1 MVGQGGPKG
10 RASWWWAGIRWC
22 LVGLV
27 GLVPAVEAFRGP
39 FEGTAVFA
47 VVRRHEVAVFIAA
60 TEVEDDRILLSV
72 KRYTRC
78 SISFATLERDKGRV
92 FIWR

>member
-1 MVGQGGPKG
+1 MDREVRRVEPVGGGQAFDG
-10 RASWWWAGIRWC
+10 
-22 LVGLV
+22 GLV
-27 GLVPAVEAFRGP
+27 DLVPAVEALENP

-60 TEVEDDRILLSV
+60 TEVDDDRILVSI

-78 SISFATLERDKGRV
+78 SISFATLERGKGRV